1 MPRNRK
7 RGGIFD
13 SYGLPN
19 PIIGVV
25 PTTAKTTASTSTST
39 RHLIEY
45 PTAPNR
51 YSGQNGH
58 MLGQSSLMPKLADGL
73 AYNLPKRPP
82 SLQQILALKRA
93 CKFMAK
99 YCEENSIT
107 SFSPAGRVNS
117 DEVYIERKGDR
128 VVFTEPIA
136 TYRSNGTGKTF
147 GIIRLKGGEVKFKA
161 TSGWGRRENDD
172 SLRDNEFC
180 SAVSFPSCVRAT
192 VCLLVV
198 KSQTKDNALVYS
210 IQGGANLS
218 ILQQVLQFCN
228 YLGFKL
234 RRNCWDKTE
243 IGRYAA
249 CHVEK
254 KLILM
259 LVLDLIYD
267 PETGDIAMHRLKELW
282 ELRPPLRAQIHI
294 DKDPCEGCRN
304 FATVLR
310 DSTGIEFEII
320 TAKTSVEAESVKVDG
335 RKQLRGKHTA
345 QNGQPQ
351 ITKYSMPKING
362 SRKTVDYSIPEVSS
376 SRRNKSGR
384 KRKRLDDDDDDDD
397 DDDESS
403 IFHSN
408 DLQPKTKKL
417 YGHPRTVD
425 QINKS
430 KSNLSTI
437 HLRKPN
443 PAHNAEKDLASNRH
457 LPSAKQRSRKVDMKP
472 MKSSLPLSPT
482 RYAKVPP
489 PPRGTAVDHY
499 SSSVKS
505 GRLHGHAVP
514 SERSRMIAELQQG
527 KGGFLSKPVD
537 HSLPNRRNVPS
548 ISSLARTEV
557 CTASDDLDSV
567 SLRSSR
573 TASPERSADAL
584 PTPEITPLTK
594 HARDLSSKRFKA
606 AQPVTPSRATQ
617 SSCKQNLSKAATYS
631 SSSKQVDSRRI
642 DLTTPEPSPLL
653 KISQYK
659 YTPPSKSSKNRS
671 EKKTAPIPFRLSHN
685 LD

>member
-39 RHLIEY
+39 RHSIEY

-180 SAVSFPSCVRAT
+180 SA
-192 VCLLVV
+192 
-198 KSQTKDNALVYS
+198 
-210 IQGGANLS
+210 
-218 ILQQVLQFCN
+218 QVLQFCN

-282 ELRPPLRAQIHI
+282 ELRPPLRAQIQI
-294 DKDPCEGCRN
+294 DKDPFRNNYCKNFRGSRVGEGGWEK
-304 FATVLR
+304 A
-310 DSTGIEFEII
+310 
-320 TAKTSVEAESVKVDG
+320 AP
-335 RKQLRGKHTA
+335 GKHTA